1 MPYLNKKH
9 PLMRMEPDK
18 GFNVLSREDVAL
30 LNPVEFMGLYIWMAL
45 VAPDTEKLRMALGEA
60 ERIAKGLTENEV
72 RRGKVIALD
81 MHEHHG
87 IDTLD

>member
-1 MPYLNKKH
+1 MLNKKH

-18 GFNVLSREDVAL
+18 GFNALSREDVAL
-30 LNPVEFMGLYIWMAL
+30 LNPVEFLGLYIWMAL
-45 VAPDTEKLRMALGEA
+45 VAPDTEKLQMALGEA

-72 RRGKVIALD
+72 RRGKGIARD
-81 MHEHHG
+81 MHKHHG